1 MRYTRFLTSIAVFA
15 LLAACATAKTP
26 TTGSTASS
34 GSSAPPVTV
43 HLDHYPNLTHA
54 PALYALEKGIYAK
67 DLGGNVTVSVSRF
80 NAGPEEVQALFSND
94 LDIAFIGPSPAVNAF
109 QKSNSVR
116 IIAGA
121 ASGGAALVV
130 KPSITSVEQLKG
142 KILASPQLGNTQ
154 DVALRTYLK
163 DHGLQTTTTGTGG
176 DVTIRPQDNS
186 QTLDTFKQG
195 KIDGAWV
202 PEPYASRLVDEDGG
216 HVLVDEGSLWPGGKY
231 TTTVVLVR
239 KAFMDEHPDIV
250 KKFLQAHVEA
260 IDAMNANPTD
270 AQTTVNNA
278 IAKITGK
285 ALKPA
290 VLADAWKHLTF
301 TWDPLVSSIQTSA
314 AHAKALNLIKSANI
328 NGIDDL
334 TLLDEIL
341 GATVKPN
348 VQP

>member
-1 MRYTRFLTSIAVFA
+1 
-15 LLAACATAKTP
+15 
-26 TTGSTASS
+26 
-34 GSSAPPVTV
+34 VTV
-43 HLDHYPNLTHA
+43 RLGHFPNLTHA

-67 DLGGNVTVSVSRF
+67 DMGGNVTLAVTRF

-109 QKSNSVR
+109 EKSNAVR

-130 KPSITSVEQLKG
+130 KPSITSVDQLKG

-154 DVALRTYLK
+154 DVALRTFLK
-163 DHGLQTTTTGTGG
+163 SHGFKTTTTGTGG

-186 QTLDTFKQG
+186 QTIDTFKQG

-202 PEPYASRLVDEDGG
+202 PEPYASRLVNEDGG
-216 HVLVDEGSLWPGGKY
+216 HVLVDEASLWPDGKY
-231 TTTVVLVR
+231 ATTEVLVR
-239 KAFMDEHPDIV
+239 KTFMDEHPDLV
-250 KKFLQAHVEA
+250 KNFLKAHIEA
-260 IDAMNANPTD
+260 INDMNANPTD

-285 ALKPA
+285 SLKPD
-290 VLADAWKHLTF
+290 VLAAAWKHLTF
-301 TWDPLVSSIQTSA
+301 TWDPLISSVQ
-314 AHAKALNLIKSANI
+314 KSADNAVALKLIDSSNI

-334 TLLDEIL
+334 TLLNQVLSAD
-341 GATVKPN
+341 GKPTVTG
-348 VQP
+348 

>member
-1 MRYTRFLTSIAVFA
+1 MRPTRAVASAIVFV
-15 LLAACATAKTP
+15 LLAACATSKTP
-26 TTGSTASS
+26 STSSTPASS
-34 GSSAPPVTV
+34 GEAVTV
-43 HLDHYPNLTHA
+43 HLGHFPNLTHA

-67 DLGGNVTVSVSRF
+67 DLGANVTLAVTRF

-109 QKSNSVR
+109 EKSNAVR

-130 KPSITSVEQLKG
+130 KPSITSVAQLRG

-154 DVALRTYLK
+154 DVALRTFLTDNGLK
-163 DHGLQTTTTGTGG
+163 TTTTGTGG
-176 DVTIRPQDNS
+176 DVTVRPQDNS

-202 PEPYASRLVDEDGG
+202 PEPYASRLVDEDAG
-216 HVLVDEGSLWPGGKY
+216 HILVDESSLWPGGKY

-239 KAFMDEHPDIV
+239 KTFMDEHADIV

-301 TWDPLVSSIQTSA
+301 TWDPLISTIQTSA
-314 AHAKALNLIKSANI
+314 AHAKALKLVSSANI

-334 TLLDEIL
+334 TLLDEVL
-341 GATVKPN
+341 GAAGKPK
-348 VQP
+348 V

>member
-1 MRYTRFLTSIAVFA
+1 
-15 LLAACATAKTP
+15 
-26 TTGSTASS
+26 
-34 GSSAPPVTV
+34 VT
-43 HLDHYPNLTHA
+43 LS
-54 PALYALEKGIYAK
+54 
-67 DLGGNVTVSVSRF
+67 VTRF

-109 QKSNSVR
+109 QKSNAVR

-130 KPSITSVEQLKG
+130 KPSITSVGQLKG

-154 DVALRTYLK
+154 DVALRTFLK
-163 DHGLQTTTTGTGG
+163 EHGFKTTTTGTGG
-176 DVTIRPQDNS
+176 TVTIRPQDNS

-216 HVLVDEGSLWPGGKY
+216 HVLVDEGSLWPAGKY

-270 AQTTVNNA
+270 AQKTVNDA

-301 TWDPLVSSIQTSA
+301 TWDPLIDTIQKSA
-314 AHAKALNLIKSANI
+314 GHAKLLDLIKAANV

-334 TLLDEIL
+334 TLLDEVL
-341 GATVKPN
+341 GAAGKPK
-348 VQP
+348 V

>member
-1 MRYTRFLTSIAVFA
+1 MRTTRFIASVAAFA
-15 LLAACATAKTP
+15 VLAACSSAKAP
-26 TTGSTASS
+26 SASPASS
-34 GSSAPPVTV
+34 AGPAVTV
-43 HLDHYPNLTHA
+43 HLGHFPNLTHA
-54 PALYALEKGIYAK
+54 PAIYALEKGIYAK
-67 DLGGNVTVSVSRF
+67 DLGGNVTLSVTRF
-80 NAGPEEVQALFSND
+80 NAGPEEVQALFSNY

-109 QKSNSVR
+109 EKSNAVR

-130 KPSITSVEQLKG
+130 KPSITSVAQLKG
-142 KILASPQLGNTQ
+142 KVLASPQLGNTQ
-154 DVALRTYLK
+154 DVALRTFLK
-163 DHGLQTTTTGTGG
+163 EHGFKTTTTGTGG
-176 DVTIRPQDNS
+176 TVTIRPQDNS

-216 HVLVDEGSLWPGGKY
+216 HVLVDEASLWPGGKY

-250 KKFLQAHVEA
+250 KKFLQAHIEA
-260 IDAMNANPTD
+260 IDAMNADPTD
-270 AQTTVNNA
+270 AQTTVNSA

-290 VLADAWKHLTF
+290 VLTDAWKHLTF
-301 TWDPLVSSIQTSA
+301 TWDPLIGAIQTSA
-314 AHAKALNLIKSANI
+314 AHAKLLKLINSANV

-334 TLLDEIL
+334 TLLNEVL
-341 GATVKPN
+341 GAAGKPK
-348 VQP
+348 VQG

>member
-1 MRYTRFLTSIAVFA
+1 MRATRFIASIAVFVV
-15 LLAACATAKTP
+15 LAACSSAKTP
-26 TTGSTASS
+26 AASPSSSASS
-34 GSSAPPVTV
+34 GGAPVTV
-43 HLDHYPNLTHA
+43 HIGHFLNLTHA
-54 PALYALEKGIYAK
+54 PAIYALEKGIYAK
-67 DLGGNVTVSVSRF
+67 DLGGNVTIAVSRF
-80 NAGPEEVQALFSND
+80 NAGPEEVQAFFSND
-94 LDIAFIGPSPAVNAF
+94 LDIGFIGPSPAVNAF
-109 QKSNSVR
+109 VKSNAVR

-130 KPSITSVEQLKG
+130 KPSITDVSQLKG

-163 DHGLQTTTTGTGG
+163 AHGFKTTTTGTGG
-176 DVTIRPQDNS
+176 NVTIRPQDNS

-202 PEPYASRLVDEDGG
+202 PEPYVSRLVNEDGG
-216 HVLVDEGSLWPGGKY
+216 HILVDESSLWPGGKY

-239 KAFMDEHPDIV
+239 KTFADEHPDIV

-260 IDAMNANPTD
+260 IEAMNANPAD
-270 AQTTVNNA
+270 AQTVVNNA
-278 IAKITGK
+278 IAKVTGK

-301 TWDPLVSSIQTSA
+301 TWDPLVDTIQKSA
-314 AHAKALNLIKSANI
+314 DDALALKLIASANI

-334 TLLDEIL
+334 SLLNEL
-341 GATVKPN
+341 LKAAGKPTV
-348 VQP
+348 